1 MRFRC
6 WPAQSET
13 DSHCIRDDEMHE
25 GIEVFC
31 DFDHFGHN
39 YMRVPFWDDDRLEDP
54 ETMLL
59 NDAGVKIGIGRYV
72 QRKGQ

>member
-1 MRFRC
+1 
-6 WPAQSET
+6 
-13 DSHCIRDDEMHE
+13 MHE